1 MNARLPLL
9 RAIPSGADA
18 LPPYQPGT
26 QRFAVTV
33 EGVALDTLIHYGD
46 DFDLSVAAIW
56 HRGADISA
64 LLQDGIEEIILNAFD
79 VHRQALRA
87 DAQVERR
94 AGYSD

>member
-9 RAIPSGADA
+9 HAVPSGANA
-18 LPPYQPGT
+18 LPPYQPDT

-56 HRGADISA
+56 HRGVDIAA
-64 LLQDGIEEIILNAFD
+64 LLQDGIDEAILNAYD
-79 VHRQALRA
+79 VHRSTMRQ

>member
-1 MNARLPLL
+1 MNARLPL
-9 RAIPSGADA
+9 RAIPSAADG
-18 LPPYQPGT
+18 LPPYEPDT
-26 QRFAVTV
+26 VRFAVTV

-56 HRGADISA
+56 HRGVDIEK
-64 LLQDGIEEIILNAFD
+64 LLQEGIEETILNAYD

-87 DAQVERR
+87 DAQVKRH

>member
-1 MNARLPLL
+1 MNARLPL
-9 RAIPSGADA
+9 RAIPSAADGM
-18 LPPYQPGT
+18 PPYEPDT
-26 QRFAVTV
+26 LRFRVTV

-46 DFDLSVAAIW
+46 DFDLSVSAIW
-56 HRGADISA
+56 HRGVDIAA
-64 LLQDGIEEIILNAFD
+64 LLQDGIKETILNAYD